1 MTDRNRNRVMETDGQ
16 EQRNEER
23 NKGIHRYI
31 DRDLDSNRRT
41 WTETEGWK
49 MEMEKGT
56 ERGI

>member
-1 MTDRNRNRVMETDGQ
+1 MTDRNRNRVMGTDGQ

-23 NKGIHRYI
+23 NERYI
-31 DRDLDSNRRT
+31 NRDLDSNRRT
-41 WTETEGWK
+41 WTETEGWR